1 MARTL
6 LEPRKYVRDRGSS
19 SYIILNLQLWDFS
32 KGLNNEFETAM
43 VNEPSVF
50 EPLKFYCMTDYLEI
64 SDSED
69 ESTRRR
75 RATTTGMDN
84 TILRMGDHLIFLITQ
99 NGKIP
104 VK

>member
-1 MARTL
+1 
-6 LEPRKYVRDRGSS
+6 
-19 SYIILNLQLWDFS
+19 
-32 KGLNNEFETAM
+32 M

-84 TILRMGDHLIFLITQ
+84 TTILRMGDHLIFLITQ

-104 VK
+104 VKWLTLWFICQESFSLKAFLAHL